1 MHVTSTD
8 FAPDGFVH
16 VPEDAKTCTSV
27 VFAFALN
34 VVQSADARYPLVVAV
49 ATGMDN
55 AGVVP
60 PLETIGVVPVTD
72 VT

>member
-1 MHVTSTD
+1 LS
-8 FAPDGFVH
+8 
-16 VPEDAKTCTSV
+16 
-27 VFAFALN
+27 LN
-34 VVQSADARYPLVVAV
+34 VVQSADEIYPLVVAV
-49 ATGMDN
+49 AAGIDI

>member
-34 VVQSADARYPLVVAV
+34 VVQSVELIYPFVVAV
-49 ATGMDN
+49 ATGIDN